1 MYFVLKE
8 TKYETLPSNYTL
20 HDLEGHE
27 NKKTAL
33 KIAEALQT
41 ISIWEK
47 MNKQQKRLR
56 RQHLRDTNKFQE
68 LLYNKHFIKKNIK
81 DLIEIEKK
89 TFLNKFN
96 DS

>member
-8 TKYETLPSNYTL
+8 TKYETLPSSYTL

-41 ISIWEK
+41 IATAK
-47 MNKQQKRLR
+47 NKNGVFYSVLSQ
-56 RQHLRDTNKFQE
+56 
-68 LLYNKHFIKKNIK
+68 Y
-81 DLIEIEKK
+81 EKK
-89 TFLNKFN
+89 
-96 DS
+96 

>member
-8 TKYETLPSNYTL
+8 TKYESLPSYYTL

-41 ISIWEK
+41 IAVAK
-47 MNKQQKRLR
+47 NKNGVIYSVLSQ
-56 RQHLRDTNKFQE
+56 
-68 LLYNKHFIKKNIK
+68 Y
-81 DLIEIEKK
+81 EKK
-89 TFLNKFN
+89 
-96 DS
+96 

>member
-8 TKYETLPSNYTL
+8 TKYETLPSNYTIN
-20 HDLEGHE
+20 DLEGHE

-41 ISIWEK
+41 IAVAK
-47 MNKQQKRLR
+47 NKNGVFYSVLSQYEYLCEDIDNDI
-56 RQHLRDTNKFQE
+56 LE
-68 LLYNKHFIKKNIK
+68 EIK
-81 DLIEIEKK
+81 E
-89 TFLNKFN
+89 N

>member
-33 KIAEALQT
+33 DIAQALQ
-41 ISIWEK
+41 SIAVA
-47 MNKQQKRLR
+47 
-56 RQHLRDTNKFQE
+56 
-68 LLYNKHFIKKNIK
+68 KKKSGVIYSV
-81 DLIEIEKK
+81 LSQYEKK
-89 TFLNKFN
+89 
-96 DS
+96 

>member
-1 MYFVLKE
+1 
-8 TKYETLPSNYTL
+8 
-20 HDLEGHE
+20 
-27 NKKTAL
+27 
-33 KIAEALQT
+33 
-41 ISIWEK
+41 

-56 RQHLRDTNKFQE
+56 RQHLRNTNKFQE

>member
-20 HDLEGHE
+20 NDLEGHE

-41 ISIWEK
+41 IATAK
-47 MNKQQKRLR
+47 NKNGVFYSVLSQ
-56 RQHLRDTNKFQE
+56 
-68 LLYNKHFIKKNIK
+68 Y
-81 DLIEIEKK
+81 EKK
-89 TFLNKFN
+89 
-96 DS
+96 